1 MVACVLVMIAA
12 IFVSSTFL
20 LLAPPST
27 VNCAP
32 QVRVSVVQVQGA
44 ISGAY
49 SGHLHAIGVNCV
61 VEITVPSVHF
71 AAVASD
77 PKLMKLC
84 LFDDD
89 HQQTRLPQLVAVQS
103 HDDVLKMSMNDAESV
118 KAVRTGSNAAC
129 VIIAIIGLS
138 YPTSLCSKFQSTNL

>member
-1 MVACVLVMIAA
+1 MVMIAA

-20 LLAPPST
+20 LLAPPT

-44 ISGAY
+44 ISDAY

-84 LFDDD
+84 LFHDD

-103 HDDVLKMSMNDAESV
+103 HDDVLKMSKNDAESV

-129 VIIAIIGLS
+129 VIIAIIGLP
-138 YPTSLCSKFQSTNL
+138 YPTSLCSKFQSTNFQHLKMS